1 MPIFVLTESAT
12 LPVEQ
17 RTRAGLLFI
26 YVMNIY
32 TKQPLSID
40 DQIAK
45 LRSLG
50 LIIADEGKARKTL
63 GEVS

>member
-1 MPIFVLTESAT
+1 MFVHSEKSRIFAPKESAT
-12 LPVEQ
+12 LPEEQ
-17 RTRAGLLFI
+17 RTRAGLFFI

-32 TKQPLSID
+32 LKQPISID

-50 LIIADEGKARKTL
+50 LIIADEDKEK
-63 GEVS
+63 